1 MVAIYVSL
9 GLLFLV
15 TDVAIDTFPGY
26 RKEIGGILLL
36 YALIRLILQYYKIK
50 REKDEFQN

>member
-1 MVAIYVSL
+1 MVAIYISL

-15 TDVAIDTFPGY
+15 TDFAIDTFPGY
-26 RKEIGGILLL
+26 RKEIGGIFLI